1 MDTQKLNDILE
12 NFSNLE
18 EKLNNLHSNDF
29 SDYAKLSKEYSDL
42 KPLIDMINDLFR
54 CDKEIKDLDELL
66 ISEDEEIKAEAI
78 NEKNILVEKKKKQ
91 RMKLKFF

>member
-18 EKLNNLHSNDF
+18 EKLNNLKSNDF
-29 SDYAKLSKEYSDL
+29 SDYAKLSKEYSEL
-42 KPLIDMINDLFR
+42 KPLIDMINDFFR
-54 CDKEIKDLDELL
+54 CEKEIKDLDELL

-78 NEKNILVEKKKKQ
+78 NEKNILLEKKKKQ
-91 RMKLKFF
+91 RMKLKYF

>member
-18 EKLNNLHSNDF
+18 EKLNNLNSNDF

-42 KPLIDMINDLFR
+42 KPLIDMINDFFR

-78 NEKNILVEKKKKQ
+78 NEKNILLEKKKKR
-91 RMKLKFF
+91 RMKLKYF

>member
-12 NFSNLE
+12 SFAKLE
-18 EKLNNLHSNDF
+18 EKLNNLNSNDF

-42 KPLIDMINDLFR
+42 KPLIDRINQLFK
-54 CDKEIKDLDELL
+54 CEKEIKDLDELL

-78 NEKNILVEKKKKQ
+78 NEKNILLEKKKKN
-91 RMKLKFF
+91 RRRN

>member
-18 EKLNNLHSNDF
+18 EKLNNLNSNDF

-42 KPLIDMINDLFR
+42 KPLIDMINDFFR

-78 NEKNILVEKKKKQ
+78 NEKNILLEKKKKN
-91 RMKLKFF
+91 RG

>member
-18 EKLNNLHSNDF
+18 EKLNNLNSNDF

-42 KPLIDMINDLFR
+42 KPLIDMINDFFR

-78 NEKNILVEKKKKQ
+78 NEKNILLEKKKKNGG
-91 RMKLKFF
+91 

>member
-18 EKLNNLHSNDF
+18 EKLNNLNSNDF

-42 KPLIDMINDLFR
+42 KPLIDMINDFFR

-78 NEKNILVEKKKKQ
+78 NEKNILLEKKKKQ
-91 RMKLKFF
+91 RMKLKYS

>member
-18 EKLNNLHSNDF
+18 EKLNNLNSNDF

-42 KPLIDMINDLFR
+42 KPLIDMINDFFR

-78 NEKNILVEKKKKQ
+78 NEKNILLEKKKKN
-91 RMKLKFF
+91 RGWN

>member
-18 EKLNNLHSNDF
+18 EKLNNLNSNDF

-78 NEKNILVEKKKKQ
+78 NEKNILVEKKKKN
-91 RMKLKFF
+91 RG

>member
-1 MDTQKLNDILE
+1 MDAQKLNDILE

-18 EKLNNLHSNDF
+18 EKLNNLNSDNF

-42 KPLIDMINDLFR
+42 KPLIDRINQLFK
-54 CDKEIKDLDELL
+54 CEKEIKDLDELL

-78 NEKNILVEKKKKQ
+78 NEKNILLEKKTKN
-91 RMKLKFF
+91 RRRN

>member
-18 EKLNNLHSNDF
+18 EKLNNLNSNDF

-42 KPLIDMINDLFR
+42 KPLIDKINQISTQNIQPNLTFCLD
-54 CDKEIKDLDELL
+54 CDIQTIMRVGQDGQV
-66 ISEDEEIKAEAI
+66 
-78 NEKNILVEKKKKQ
+78 NEQFI
-91 RMKLKFF
+91 